1 MSFFIND
8 AFAANAAASQGD
20 NIYSFVMVAM
30 IFALFYFMLIRP
42 QSQKAKAQ
50 RALIESLKKGDE
62 VMLSAGM
69 LGKIIAIDD
78 QHVKVC
84 IAQGC
89 DIMAQRQ
96 AVSAILPKGTLKT
109 ID

>member
-8 AFAANAAASQGD
+8 AFAANAVVSQGD
-20 NIYSFVMVAM
+20 NIYSFVMVGV
-30 IFALFYFMLIRP
+30 IFVLFYFMLIRP
-42 QSQKAKAQ
+42 QNQKAKAQ
-50 RALIESLKKGDE
+50 RALNDSLKKGDE

-69 LGKIIAIDD
+69 LGKIVTIDE
-78 QHVKVC
+78 QYVKIC

-89 DIMAQRQ
+89 EVMAQRQ
-96 AVSAILPKGTLKT
+96 AVSAILPKGTLKS